1 MPDSLHHICAWLFKP
16 LNIRAKKIA
25 VRRRDVLAGMA
36 LSPFFGVLP
45 VTGQETPASVYTT
58 KLGDPLPFSVGYV
71 RKLAQKLASK
81 KFAPPTLTLP
91 KELENLTYDQYR
103 DIRFRPDQA
112 VWRDEK
118 LPFQMHMFHTGFFFT
133 QPVTIFLVE
142 NDESRK
148 LLYSSDF
155 YSFGPSVQPPPLE
168 YDLGFAGLRLHTP
181 INKPD
186 YFDEMAVFQGASYFR
201 AVAKDQAYGLS
212 ARGLAIDTAE
222 PGGEEFPMFRSFWV
236 EKPLPG
242 SSSIVVHALLDSPRT
257 TGAYRFTMRPGVST
271 EMDVEVTLYPRTNLE
286 RAGFAPLTS
295 MFLFSPLDRV
305 GVDDFRPAVHD
316 SSGLSIRNGRGEW
329 LWRPLSNPT
338 SLQYSVFMDHSPRGF
353 GLLQRERRFEN
364 YEDLEARYERRPSVW
379 IEPIGDWGPGGVHL
393 IEIPSKSE
401 VNDNIVA
408 YWRPSDP
415 IPGGSEYVLNYRMQ
429 WTNAPAPAPEVAQV
443 VATGMGTG
451 WDAPTRLFVID
462 FVGDALNQLAPE
474 TSPKPIIEASEGK
487 ILNPVVQPNPETKGW
502 RLSFELETGEAQV
515 VELRCHLAN
524 ETTRLSEVWVY
535 RWTL

>member
-1 MPDSLHHICAWLFKP
+1 M
-16 LNIRAKKIA
+16 
-25 VRRRDVLAGMA
+25 RRRDVLAGMA

-45 VTGQETPASVYTT
+45 AFGQETVAPAAYTT
-58 KLGDPLPFSVGYV
+58 SLGDPVPFNAGLV

-81 KFAPPTLTLP
+81 KYTPPALILP

-118 LPFQMHMFHTGFFFT
+118 LPFQMHMFHNGFFYK
-133 QPVTIFLVE
+133 QPVTIFLVAQ
-142 NDESRK
+142 DEARK
-148 LLYSSDF
+148 LHYSSDF
-155 YSFGPSVQPPPLE
+155 YSFGPSVQPPPPGN
-168 YDLGFAGLRLHTP
+168 DLGFAGFRLHTP

-222 PGGEEFPMFRSFWV
+222 PGGEEFPLFRTFWV

-242 SSSIVVHALLDSPRT
+242 SSSIVVHALLDSERT

-271 EMDVEVTLYPRTNLE
+271 EMDVEVTLYPRKNLE
-286 RAGFAPLTS
+286 RVGFAPLTS
-295 MFLFSPLDRV
+295 MFLFSPLDRL

-316 SSGLSIRNGRGEW
+316 SSGLSIRNGQGEW

-364 YEDLEARYERRPSVW
+364 YEDLEARYERRPSLW

-393 IEIPSKSE
+393 VEIPSKSE
-401 VNDNIVA
+401 INDNIVA

-429 WTNAPAPAPEVAQV
+429 WTNAPNPAPDVALV
-443 VATGMGTG
+443 VSSRLGTG

-462 FVGDALNQLAPE
+462 FVGDAFDQLAPD
-474 TSPKPIIEASEGK
+474 TSPKAVIESSDGK

-502 RLSFELETGEAQV
+502 RLSFELETGDAQV
-515 VELRCHLAN
+515 VELRCHLAS
-524 ETTRLSEVWVY
+524 ETARLSEVWVY